1 MVLMYVPMQ
10 DGQERRS
17 ALNLVFSQVQGSR
30 EVNKLVCERIIC
42 IYRVI
47 EEINMCKA

>member
-10 DGQERRS
+10 DGQERS

-30 EVNKLVCERIIC
+30 EVNKLVCEHII
-42 IYRVI
+42 YLYTVT
-47 EEINMCKA
+47 EEINVCQA